1 MGSNIHGIS
10 CTANNYLKQAWNDIK
25 NEYEKNQTYS
35 ITLFENTLVCFMR
48 LYNELRRKVNE
59 EDTPCLEC
67 ESLEKEFE
75 EMQNDND
82 LSLFIKEVKNLE
94 DIENIKN
101 IKSISNANIVCLI
114 DSGLFMFELLEFNP
128 LAFIRSANINADL
141 DELINRIEYLN
152 KGLGVML
159 EFQCG
164 YQTVRMNVKNITYV
178 ESYAHYLLIHTLNST
193 VKVRE
198 KISVALQ
205 KLEPFGFIQVH
216 RSYVINHD
224 RIKKIDTDNITLSD
238 ETIIPIGKK
247 YKQALKNH

>member
-1 MGSNIHGIS
+1 MKIQS
-10 CTANNYLKQAWNDIK
+10 K
-25 NEYEKNQTYS
+25 NKKRIVFILTRKFWPTNS
-35 ITLFENTLVCFMR
+35 GHDVV
-48 LYNELRRKVNE
+48 LYNYCKCLHELFNYEIYVYYFSNNK
-59 EDTPCLEC
+59 LE
-67 ESLEKEFE
+67 
-75 EMQNDND
+75 NDKPE
-82 LSLFIKEVKNLE
+82 FIKEVKNLE

-205 KLEPFGFIQVH
+205 KLEPLGFIQVH

>member
-1 MGSNIHGIS
+1 M
-10 CTANNYLKQAWNDIK
+10 
-25 NEYEKNQTYS
+25 
-35 ITLFENTLVCFMR
+35 
-48 LYNELRRKVNE
+48 KVI
-59 EDTPCLEC
+59 LEC
-67 ESLEKEFE
+67 SHQYINTIKRKLNAHLEQITYLDSFTG
-75 EMQNDND
+75 ND

-198 KISVALQ
+198 KIL
-205 KLEPFGFIQVH
+205 GFIQVH

>member
-1 MGSNIHGIS
+1 MIY
-10 CTANNYLKQAWNDIK
+10 T
-25 NEYEKNQTYS
+25 
-35 ITLFENTLVCFMR
+35 
-48 LYNELRRKVNE
+48 
-59 EDTPCLEC
+59 
-67 ESLEKEFE
+67 
-75 EMQNDND
+75 
-82 LSLFIKEVKNLE
+82 LFIKEVKNLE

-205 KLEPFGFIQVH
+205 KLEPLGFIQVH

>member
-1 MGSNIHGIS
+1 
-10 CTANNYLKQAWNDIK
+10 
-25 NEYEKNQTYS
+25 
-35 ITLFENTLVCFMR
+35 
-48 LYNELRRKVNE
+48 
-59 EDTPCLEC
+59 
-67 ESLEKEFE
+67 
-75 EMQNDND
+75 
-82 LSLFIKEVKNLE
+82 
-94 DIENIKN
+94 
-101 IKSISNANIVCLI
+101 
-114 DSGLFMFELLEFNP
+114 MFELLEFNP

-152 KGLGVML
+152 ML

-178 ESYAHYLLIHTLNST
+178 ESYAHYLLIHALNST

>member
-1 MGSNIHGIS
+1 M
-10 CTANNYLKQAWNDIK
+10 
-25 NEYEKNQTYS
+25 
-35 ITLFENTLVCFMR
+35 
-48 LYNELRRKVNE
+48 KVI
-59 EDTPCLEC
+59 LEC
-67 ESLEKEFE
+67 SHQYINTIKRKLNAHLEQITYLDSFTG
-75 EMQNDND
+75 ND

-205 KLEPFGFIQVH
+205 KLEPLGFIQVH
-216 RSYVINHD
+216 RSCVINDD

-247 YKQALKNH
+247 YKQALKNY

>member
-25 NEYEKNQTYS
+25 NDYEKNQTYS

-48 LYNELRRKVNE
+48 LYKEIRRQKA
-59 EDTPCLEC
+59 EDYIPCLEC

-82 LSLFIKEVKNLE
+82 LSLFIKEVKKLE

-205 KLEPFGFIQVH
+205 KLEPLGFIQVH

>member
-1 MGSNIHGIS
+1 
-10 CTANNYLKQAWNDIK
+10 
-25 NEYEKNQTYS
+25 
-35 ITLFENTLVCFMR
+35 
-48 LYNELRRKVNE
+48 
-59 EDTPCLEC
+59 
-67 ESLEKEFE
+67 
-75 EMQNDND
+75 
-82 LSLFIKEVKNLE
+82 
-94 DIENIKN
+94 
-101 IKSISNANIVCLI
+101 
-114 DSGLFMFELLEFNP
+114 
-128 LAFIRSANINADL
+128 
-141 DELINRIEYLN
+141 
-152 KGLGVML
+152 ML

-247 YKQALKNH
+247 YKQALKNY